1 MAQVFFEIDKDQ
13 SGLIEAQ
20 ELIEF
25 LMIKYP
31 EFDEAKILEIVHN
44 VDKNN
49 SGKIDFNEFIVAMG
63 KKSELFAEEALKE
76 AF

>member
-1 MAQVFFEIDKDQ
+1 LSFKKVNQQERHELAQVFFEIDKDQ

-31 EFDEAKILEIVHN
+31 EFD
-44 VDKNN
+44 
-49 SGKIDFNEFIVAMG
+49 
-63 KKSELFAEEALKE
+63 
-76 AF
+76 